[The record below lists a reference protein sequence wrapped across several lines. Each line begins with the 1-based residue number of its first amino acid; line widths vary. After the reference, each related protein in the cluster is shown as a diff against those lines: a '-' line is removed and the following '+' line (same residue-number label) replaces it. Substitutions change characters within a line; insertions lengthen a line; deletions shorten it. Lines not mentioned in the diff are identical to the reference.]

1 MTDEE
6 RISRA
11 FRAQSALDEF
21 LAPAF
26 EQVRAEYGGRLAT
39 VCANEP
45 WATNKIAALANAS
58 RIVEEVKAQIVTL
71 VLDGDEARSRKSH
84 AKHIEG
90 LSPAKRRLLQ
100 IGSI

>member
-6 RISRA
+6 RIERA
-11 FRAQSALDEF
+11 FQARRALETF
-21 LAPAF
+21 LTPAF
-26 EQVRAEYGGRLAT
+26 DQVRAEYGGRLAH

-71 VLDGDEARSRKSH
+71 VLEGDEARSRKTR
-84 AKHIEG
+84 AERIEN

-100 IGSI
+100 IGAG